1 MTDLELVL
9 CCIIIVLIWDRYAR
23 SQSEPRRSGMM
34 NKKEGLQRKPT
45 PEEAKQLA
53 QQTISFKEL
62 FDQSQMAAAKR
73 VMPWLDPV
81 VYEDLRMLNSS
92 GQFTAEQVEGIIAK
106 S

>member
-1 MTDLELVL
+1 MTDLEFVL
-9 CCIIIVLIWDRYAR
+9 CCIIIILLWDKY
-23 SQSEPRRSGMM
+23 QKQPQRSGMI
-34 NKKEGLQRKPT
+34 NKKEGLQRRPT
-45 PEEAKQLA
+45 PEEVQQLT

-62 FDQSQMAAAKR
+62 FDQSQLAAAKR

-92 GQFTAEQVEGIIAK
+92 GQFTAEQIEGIIAK